1 MGSRRHS
8 SNPQPQTSVR
18 IFVRLVLWTW
28 FLAALVVGR
37 LELLA
42 RLPALAPPIILVVL
56 TALLLTA
63 CFGIA
68 AVRTWILALDL
79 RALVLLHVTRFV
91 GFYFLFLY
99 QRGAL
104 PYAFAVPAGWGDIIV
119 ASLAVGV
126 VFLPLGEKLRHHV
139 CFIWNTIGL
148 VDILFVVVTAAR
160 IGFSHPWQLRALQV
174 LPLSVLPTFLVP
186 LIIATHVLIYVRLM
200 RKSPE
205 TAMPE

>member
-1 MGSRRHS
+1 M
-8 SNPQPQTSVR
+8 R
-18 IFVRLVLWTW
+18 IVVRLVLWTW

-42 RLPALAPPIILVVL
+42 RLPALAPQIILVAL
-56 TALLLTA
+56 TALLLAA
-63 CFGIA
+63 CFGIN
-68 AVRTWILALDL
+68 AVRTWIDALDV
-79 RALVLLHVTRFV
+79 RALVLPHVTRFV
-91 GFYFLFLY
+91 GFYFLILY
-99 QRGAL
+99 QRGVL
-104 PYAFAVPAGWGDIIV
+104 PYAFAVPCGWGEIIV

-126 VFLPLGEKLRHHV
+126 VFLPLREELRRHA

-148 VDILFVVVTAAR
+148 VDILFVVVTAVR

-174 LPLSVLPTFLVP
+174 LPLSVLPMFLVP
-186 LIIATHVLIYVRLM
+186 LIIATHVIIYVCLM